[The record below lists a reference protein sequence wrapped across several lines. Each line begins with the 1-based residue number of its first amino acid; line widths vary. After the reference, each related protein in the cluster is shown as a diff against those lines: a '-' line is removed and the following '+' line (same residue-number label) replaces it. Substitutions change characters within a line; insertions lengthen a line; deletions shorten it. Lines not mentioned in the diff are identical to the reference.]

1 MKNKTLQSRQV
12 CCSLNKDNKGQKR
25 GNQIL
30 PRPKKSRIKISENM
44 KQETIRIEGIAT
56 IGKRS
61 FRFDSGL
68 PSNEPILEHDQK
80 LHGQMHIHQNGDAE
94 FVDNGR
100 VYLPPIINE
109 IARGENFK
117 LRRTTRHYILQVK
130 VPVVESR
137 KETETKISAISA
149 EVLGEITMDRKEL
162 LML

>member
-1 MKNKTLQSRQV
+1 MT
-12 CCSLNKDNKGQKR
+12 
-25 GNQIL
+25 
-30 PRPKKSRIKISENM
+30 
-44 KQETIRIEGIAT
+44 QETIRIEGIAT

-68 PSNEPILEHDQK
+68 PSSEPILEHEQK
-80 LHGQMHIHQNGDAE
+80 LHGQMHVHQNGDAE
-94 FVDNGR
+94 FLDNGR

-109 IARGENFK
+109 IARGDNYL

-137 KETETKISAISA
+137 QETEAKLASINS
-149 EVLGEITMDRKEL
+149 EVLGEIALDRKEL